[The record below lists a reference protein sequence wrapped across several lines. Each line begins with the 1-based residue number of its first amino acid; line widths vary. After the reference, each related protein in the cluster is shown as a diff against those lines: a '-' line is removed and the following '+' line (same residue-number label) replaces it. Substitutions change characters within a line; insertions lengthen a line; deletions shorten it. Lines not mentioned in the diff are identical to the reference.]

1 MHASRNLAFAGLLLG
16 MAMAQLDGLI
26 VTAALPSIG
35 ADLHARTG
43 LVAVTAAG
51 LLTVTVA
58 TPLHGRLG
66 DLHGRRTSFAVSVLV
81 FAAASAW
88 CAAAPDVGS
97 LIAARTLQGL
107 GGSGLIVTAMSALGE
122 LFERDELLRRQG
134 WQTAVFAA
142 ATLGG
147 PPLGGL
153 LAAGPGW
160 RWIFLVN
167 LPLCVP
173 TLLLGWRGLPAKS
186 RGTREKFDVPGSALL
201 AVAGS
206 AVVALGTFEGLARS
220 PLWTPLLVVAAVGAG
235 FSFVR
240 RQRRAASPLI
250 SPKVFADAVLKRAV
264 VVNGLAGAAL
274 YGTFTYVALVASL
287 GAGAA
292 GTGLLLV
299 AMTAGQLTLSASFAA
314 LARRHPEMTAWGRF
328 GCLLGV
334 VGLAAIAVAAAL
346 NGAPWLLV
354 PGLFATGAAFAV
366 CTSAYTVL
374 GQTRAD
380 RALLGVTLGSL
391 TFARQAGGLA
401 GAAVFGWLALATTGG
416 LAAPGLTAVFAG
428 AAAVMAVAWLT
439 SPVVTSSEAVSS
451 PS

>member
-1 MHASRNLAFAGLLLG
+1 MHASRNVAFAGLLLG

-51 LLTVTVA
+51 LLTLTVA

-66 DLHGRRTSFAVSVLV
+66 DLYGRRVSFVGSVLV

-88 CAAAPDVGS
+88 CAAAPDLGS
-97 LIAARTLQGL
+97 LVAARALQGL

-173 TLLLGWRGLPAKS
+173 ALVLGMRGLPAKP
-186 RGTREKFDVPGSALL
+186 RRTTEKFDVAGSLL
-201 AVAGS
+201 LVAAGS
-206 AVVALGTFEGLARS
+206 AVVALGTVDALAHS
-220 PLWTPLLVVAAVGAG
+220 PLWTPVLAGTAVATG
-235 FSFVR
+235 FLFVR
-240 RQRRAASPLI
+240 RQRRAKTPLI
-250 SPKVFADAVLKRAV
+250 SPKVFADPVLARAIL
-264 VVNGLAGAAL
+264 VNGLAGAAL
-274 YGTFTYVALVASL
+274 YGTFTYVALVAAL
-287 GAGAA
+287 GADAA
-292 GTGLLLV
+292 ATGLLLV
-299 AMTAGQLTLSASFAA
+299 AMTAGQLALSASFAA
-314 LARRHPEMTAWGRF
+314 LARRHPETAAWGRF
-328 GCLLGV
+328 GCLLGTA
-334 VGLAAIAVAAAL
+334 GLAAVAVAAAL
-346 NGAPWLLV
+346 GGTPWLLA
-354 PGLFATGAAFAV
+354 PGLFAIGAAFAV

-374 GQTRAD
+374 GQTRARRD
-380 RALLGVTLGSL
+380 LLGVTLGSL
-391 TFARQAGGLA
+391 TFTRQAGGLA
-401 GAAVFGWLALATTGG
+401 GAAVFGWLALAMTGG
-416 LAAPGLTAVFAG
+416 LGAAGLTVVFG
-428 AAAVMAVAWLT
+428 AAAAIMLVACVT
-439 SPVVTSSEAVSS
+439 APAVTSSEAVSS
-451 PS
+451 SS